1 MKYSKIFANSRG
13 FTLIEILLSLTIL
26 GIVIIGTMQFF
37 SQAYTYTNMNQKK
50 TAAVNAARNA
60 MMYMEKDNFIK
71 VRDKFETDP
80 DEEISIKIC
89 SEKYEKFWKNEP
101 IDSSCDDITINN
113 VKYKVTIQ
121 AEEKPE
127 EGSSTYLFYVP
138 LKVTVNW
145 VINRKEHSTELDGV
159 IKSEDIR

>member
-1 MKYSKIFANSRG
+1 
-13 FTLIEILLSLTIL
+13 
-26 GIVIIGTMQFF
+26 
-37 SQAYTYTNMNQKK
+37 MNQKK
-50 TAAVNAARNA
+50 TAAVNVARNA

-89 SEKYEKFWKNEP
+89 NEKYEKFWKNEP